1 MHSTRPLHIL
11 LTNDD
16 GHQAPGIRALQDT
29 LKQSGHHVSTVAPSG
44 ERSATGMSVTSR
56 RNLSLEQVS
65 ETSWHLNG
73 QPADTVLVALRHIL
87 HKDPPDL
94 VISGINFGPN
104 LGTDLHI
111 SGTFGAAA
119 IAAILGVP
127 AIAVSAGL
135 IPEEADA
142 SPRRFPSTF
151 NALEP
156 AAIFTRSVVDSLLDS
171 ARAGERLLPRSV
183 LLNINYPALPREQI
197 RGILHP
203 EISGGHIVELVYRH
217 CTETGQLVPGYKL
230 GVDPEQPQDADG
242 DVRAHLEGYITV
254 SAVKP
259 CWNPPAEEA
268 QELHLRLKNLAVSA

>member
-1 MHSTRPLHIL
+1 MNPSAPLHIL

-16 GHQAPGIRALQDT
+16 GHFAPGIRILQRV
-29 LKQSGHHVSTVAPSG
+29 LREAGHHVSTVAPSS

-56 RNLSLEQVS
+56 RNLALEQTE
-65 ETSWHLNG
+65 ETSWHLDG
-73 QPADTVLVALRHIL
+73 QPADTVLVALRHLL
-87 HKDPPDL
+87 HGNPPDL

-104 LGTDLHI
+104 LGADLHI

-119 IAAILGVP
+119 IAAILGMP

-135 IPEEADA
+135 HPGEADHT
-142 SPRRFPSTF
+142 PRRFPSTHDV
-151 NALEP
+151 LEP
-156 AAIFTRSVVDSLLDS
+156 AAVFTCSVVDSLLTSREPD
-171 ARAGERLLPRSV
+171 GRLLPRSV
-183 LLNINYPALPREQI
+183 LLNINYPALPRDQI
-197 RGILHP
+197 KGVLHP

-230 GVDPEQPQDADG
+230 GVNPEQPHNEDG

-259 CWNPPAEEA
+259 SWNPPAEEA
-268 QELHLRLKNLAVSA
+268 QELHRRLAALENSF